1 MLFQRYSNCQDQI
14 CFETSWASLGTK
26 EGEFNQTSGVAVKS
40 SGNVYVVDERND
52 RIQKFKEH
60 KIMKLLLIL
69 RIVVFFHINSV
80 QK

>member
-1 MLFQRYSNCQDQI
+1 MLFQRYSKCQDQI

-52 RIQKFKEH
+52 RIQKFTSDGKY
-60 KIMKLLLIL
+60 I
-69 RIVVFFHINSV
+69 SV
-80 QK
+80 DHMEKVGVI